1 MPGIGVIV
9 NPHARGNRR
18 DPAGRV
24 ARMERIL
31 GETGVVRAT
40 PSLDAIGAVVR
51 EFRERRVDILG
62 ICGGDGSD
70 HCTLTAVDEVYGTSS
85 WPLLLPLRA
94 GTINYVADDI
104 GGLRGT
110 PEHVLQHV
118 VHAHRRGHPHVTTER
133 DVLRVNGQQLGFVL
147 SFGTAVNFLR
157 VYYAR
162 ETQGPIWAAR
172 LLGRAMASAAL
183 GTHLAR
189 SIFQA
194 VEADI
199 ACDEETLP
207 FRQFTFFFAG
217 TVRHV
222 ALGFQPTYLGD
233 RKRGF
238 CHVVGGP
245 IAARRLVRYAVRVR
259 RGFPTNDALLYDSLC
274 RRFSI
279 RFARPAHYMLD
290 GDVLGPADRIEVDVY
305 RRLTFVRE

>member
-1 MPGIGVIV
+1 MAGIGVIV

-24 ARMERIL
+24 ERMARVVGGL
-31 GETGVVRAT
+31 GVVRAT
-40 PSLDAIGAVVR
+40 PSLEAITGVVR
-51 EFRERRVDILG
+51 EFRERGIDILA

-70 HCTLTAVDEVYGTSS
+70 HCTLTAVDQVYGAAP

-104 GGLRGT
+104 GGRRGS
-110 PEHVLQHV
+110 PEQVLQRV

-133 DVLRVNGQQLGFVL
+133 DVLRVNGEQLGFVL
-147 SFGTAVNFLR
+147 SFGTAVNFLQ

-162 ETQGPIWAAR
+162 ETQGPVWAAR
-172 LLGRAMASAAL
+172 LLGRAIASATL

-199 ACDEETLP
+199 VCDDEVLP

-238 CHVVGGP
+238 CHVLGGP
-245 IAARRLVRYAVRVR
+245 IAARRLVRYAVRVH
-259 RGFPTNDALLYDSLC
+259 RGFPTNDPLLYDSLC
-274 RRFSI
+274 RRFAI

-290 GDVLGPADRIEVDVY
+290 GDVLGPAERLDVDVY